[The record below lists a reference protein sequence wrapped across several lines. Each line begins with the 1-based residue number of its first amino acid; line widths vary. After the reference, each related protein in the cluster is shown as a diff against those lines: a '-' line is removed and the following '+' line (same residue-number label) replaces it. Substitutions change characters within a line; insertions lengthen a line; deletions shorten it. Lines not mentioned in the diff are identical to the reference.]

1 MPYTE
6 ELKQLIKRVEATRP
20 ARVEKKKRGEEIPLL
35 SLKEREERL
44 KKYHPDFKEGS
55 RREIRVGPSKGYSI
69 SPEIVNLLEAKS
81 RVNPDTID
89 LRKIAYETD
98 VLVIGGGGAGTSAAL
113 MAQES
118 GAKVLIATKL
128 RHGDA
133 NTMMAEGGIQAA
145 VKGEKDS
152 PYYHYL
158 DVVGGGHFKNVP
170 ELVYTLVTEAPK
182 VIGWLEGLG
191 CMLTK
196 YPDGS
201 LRSLHGGGTCRKRM
215 NYAADITGAEI
226 MRTLR
231 DEARNRP
238 EIKVLEFCPAVELIL
253 NEHGHCAG
261 AVLYNL
267 ETEEYFIV
275 KAKAV
280 VLATGG
286 SGRLHISGFMT
297 TNHYGATGD
306 GLVLGYRAGVK
317 VCFLHTVQY
326 HPTGVAFPEQAEGIL
341 ITEKFRGAGANVL
354 NIDGAQFVNE
364 REPRDVESACFIREA
379 TEMGKGIP
387 TPAGKVGIWLD
398 SPIIDMLMG
407 EGAVKREFPGKYI
420 LLKRFGIDISTEPML
435 VYPTL
440 HYQNGG
446 LEYNS
451 KCETTIPG
459 LYSSGEV
466 SGGVHGENRLMG
478 NSLLDVCVFGRI
490 AGVNAAEYV
499 MEKFRDGRLTLEHVR
514 KYHRELEEAGIV
526 TDRVA
531 PMLLPDYS
539 NPKVRERQLTA
550 HYHRDDPINRFE
562 HIGCSSFC
570 PTSLSQG
577 KPSLLLETHLC
588 IEGGERQ

>member
-1 MPYTE
+1 MPYTR
-6 ELKQLIKRVEATRP
+6 ELKELIKKVEATRP
-20 ARVEKKKRGEEIPLL
+20 ARIEKKRRGEEFPLL

-44 KKYHPDFKEGS
+44 IKYHPDFKEGS
-55 RREIRVGPSKGYSI
+55 RREIRVGPNKGYAI
-69 SPEIVNLLEAKS
+69 SPEIVDLLEAGS
-81 RVNPDTID
+81 RVNPDVID
-89 LRKIAYETD
+89 LNKVAYETD
-98 VLVIGGGGAGTSAAL
+98 VLILGGGGAGTAAAL
-113 MAQES
+113 TAQEN

-145 VKGEKDS
+145 TKGTKDS

-182 VIGWLEGLG
+182 VVAWLESLG

-196 YPDGS
+196 HPEGQ

-231 DEARNRP
+231 DEARNRA
-238 EIKVLEFCPAVELIL
+238 EDIKVLEFSPAVELIL

-267 ETEEYFIV
+267 ETEEYFVV

-280 VLATGG
+280 VMATGG
-286 SGRLHISGFMT
+286 SGRLHIQGFMT

-306 GLVLGYRAGVK
+306 GLILGYRAGVK
-317 VCFLHTVQY
+317 LCFLHTVQY
-326 HPTGVAFPEQAEGIL
+326 HPTGAVFPEQAEGLL

-354 NIDGAQFVNE
+354 NIDGEQFVNE
-364 REPRDVESACFIREA
+364 REPRDVESSCFIREC
-379 TEMGKGIP
+379 TEVGKGVP
-387 TPAGKVGIWLD
+387 TSTGKLGIWLD
-398 SPIIDMLMG
+398 SPMIDVLMG
-407 EGAVKREFPGKYI
+407 EGAVKREFPGKFI
-420 LLKRFGIDISTEPML
+420 LFKRYGIDISKEPML

-451 KCETTIPG
+451 RCETSVPG
-459 LYSSGEV
+459 FFSAGEV

-490 AGVNAAEYV
+490 AGVSASLYAK
-499 MEKFRDGRLTLEHVR
+499 EKAKDSKLTLDHVR
-514 KYHRELEEAGIV
+514 RYHKELEKAGIIA
-526 TDRVA
+526 DRVA

-539 NPKVRERQLTA
+539 NPKVRERQLTT
-550 HYHRDDPINRFE
+550 HY
-562 HIGCSSFC
+562 IG
-570 PTSLSQG
+570 TL
-577 KPSLLLETHLC
+577 
-588 IEGGERQ
+588 R

>member
-1 MPYTE
+1 MAYTR
-6 ELKQLIKRVEATRP
+6 ELKELIKRVEATRP
-20 ARVEKKKRGEEIPLL
+20 ARVEKKKRGEEFPSL

-44 KKYHPDFKEGS
+44 RKYHPDFKEGA
-55 RREIRVGPSKGYSI
+55 RREIRVGPNKGYAI
-69 SPEIVNLLEAKS
+69 SPEIVDVLEAKS
-81 RVNPDTID
+81 RVNPDVID
-89 LRKIAYETD
+89 LTKIAYETD
-98 VLVIGGGGAGTSAAL
+98 IFIIGGGGAGTAAAL
-113 MAQES
+113 TAQEN

-145 VKGEKDS
+145 SKGEKDS

-158 DVVGGGHFKNVP
+158 DVVGGGHFNNVP

-182 VIGWLEGLG
+182 VLAWLESLG

-196 YPDGS
+196 LPEGR
-201 LRSLHGGGTCRKRM
+201 LKTLHGGGTCRKRM
-215 NYAADITGAEI
+215 HYAADITGAEI

-231 DEARNRP
+231 DEARNRVGD
-238 EIKVLEFCPAVELIL
+238 IKVLEFAPAVELIL

-267 ETEEYFIV
+267 ETEEYFLV

-280 VLATGG
+280 VMATGG
-286 SGRLHISGFMT
+286 SGRLHIQQFMT

-317 VCFLHTVQY
+317 LCFLHTVQY
-326 HPTGVAFPEQAEGIL
+326 HPTGAVFPEQAEGLL
-341 ITEKFRGAGANVL
+341 ITEKVRGAGANVL
-354 NIDGAQFVNE
+354 NIDGEQFVNE
-364 REPRDVESACFIREA
+364 REPRDVESASFIRECA
-379 TEMGKGIP
+379 EIGKGVP
-387 TPAGKVGIWLD
+387 TPTGKVGIWLD
-398 SPIIDMLMG
+398 SPMIDILMG
-407 EGAVKREFPGKYI
+407 EGAVRREFPGKYI
-420 LLKRFGIDISTEPML
+420 LFKRFGIDITKEPML

-446 LEYNS
+446 LEYNNR
-451 KCETTIPG
+451 CETSIPG
-459 LYSSGEV
+459 FFAAGEV

-490 AGVNAAEYV
+490 AGVNAALYV
-499 MEKFRDGRLTLEHVR
+499 KEKAKEGKLTLDHVR
-514 KYHRELEEAGIV
+514 RYHKALEEAGIV

-531 PMLLPDYS
+531 PMILPDYS

-550 HYHRDDPINRFE
+550 HYLGTIR
-562 HIGCSSFC
+562 
-570 PTSLSQG
+570 
-577 KPSLLLETHLC
+577 
-588 IEGGERQ
+588 

>member
-20 ARVEKKKRGEEIPLL
+20 ERVEKKKRGEEFRLL

-44 KKYHPDFKEGS
+44 EKYHPDFKAGS
-55 RREIRVGPSKGYSI
+55 KREIRVGPSKGYSI
-69 SPEIVNLLEAKS
+69 SPEIVDLLEARS
-81 RVNPDTID
+81 RLNPDLID
-89 LRKIAYETD
+89 LDKIAYETD

-113 MAQES
+113 MAQEN

-145 VKGEKDS
+145 SKGTKDS

-158 DVVGGGHFKNVP
+158 DVLGGGHFKNVP
-170 ELVYTLVTEAPK
+170 ELAYTLVTDAPK
-182 VIGWLEGLG
+182 VIAWLESLG

-196 YPDGS
+196 LPGGV
-201 LRSLHGGGTCRKRM
+201 LKTLHGGGTCRKRM
-215 NYAADITGAEI
+215 HYAADITGAEI

-231 DEARNRP
+231 DEARNRV
-238 EIKVLEFCPAVELIL
+238 EHIKVLEFSPAVELIL

-280 VLATGG
+280 ILATGG
-286 SGRLHISGFMT
+286 SGRLHIQGFMT

-354 NIDGAQFVNE
+354 NIEGEQFVNE

-379 TEMGKGIP
+379 TEMRKGIP

-398 SPIIDMLMG
+398 SPMIDVLMG

-420 LLKRFGIDISTEPML
+420 LLKRFGIDISNEPML

-446 LEYNS
+446 LEYNNR
-451 KCETTIPG
+451 CETSIPG
-459 LYSSGEV
+459 LFSSGEV

-490 AGVNAAEYV
+490 AGVNASLYIKES
-499 MEKFRDGRLTLEHVR
+499 FRDGKLHLDHVR
-514 KYHRELEEAGIV
+514 KYHKALEDAGVI

-539 NPKVRERQLTA
+539 NPSVRERQLTS
-550 HYHRDDPINRFE
+550 HYVGTLR
-562 HIGCSSFC
+562 
-570 PTSLSQG
+570 
-577 KPSLLLETHLC
+577 
-588 IEGGERQ
+588 